1 MEERVARRSKG
12 FPVKRFADLTE
23 QEVLALAITNEEEDS
38 RIYRGFAEGLREQ
51 FPSSAKVF
59 DEMAEEEVHHRSML
73 FDLYRQKFGDYLP
86 LIRRHD
92 VKDFIPHKS
101 SLWLMRPLILGEV
114 RTFAEK
120 MEVEAQRFYRK
131 AADGARDISVRRLL
145 LELAEAE
152 AGHESLAHKLTEQIL
167 TDSARASEDA
177 TSKRAFMLQYVQP
190 GLAGLMDGSVSTLA
204 PLFAAAFATHNTWQT
219 FLVGIAASV
228 GAGISM
234 AFAEGLSDDGSLTGR
249 GSSWI
254 RGPVCG
260 VMTAI
265 GGLGHTLPYLIPHFL
280 TATVVAIIVV
290 VIELAIISWIRMR
303 FMDTPFLRAAFQV
316 VVGGTLVFIAGILIG
331 SS

>member
-1 MEERVARRSKG
+1 
-12 FPVKRFADLTE
+12 VKRFADLTE

-38 RIYRGFAEGLREQ
+38 RIYRDFAQGLREEY
-51 FPSSAKVF
+51 PASAKVF
-59 DEMAEEEVHHRSML
+59 DEMADEEIHHRTML
-73 FDLYRQKFGDYLP
+73 YDLYRKKFGEYLP
-86 LIRRHD
+86 LIRRND

-101 SLWLMRPLILGEV
+101 TPWLTRPLVLGDA
-114 RTFAEK
+114 RKFAEK
-120 MEVEAQRFYRK
+120 MEDEAQRFYRK
-131 AADGARDISVRRLL
+131 AADGARDVSVRQLL

-152 AGHESLAHKLTEQIL
+152 AGHESLAHKLGEQIL
-167 TDSARASEDA
+167 TDSARATEDA

-204 PLFAAAFATHNTWQT
+204 PLFAAAFATQNTWQT

-249 GSSWI
+249 GSPWI

-260 VMTAI
+260 LMTAV
-265 GGLGHTLPYLIPHFL
+265 GGLGHTLPYLIPHFM
-280 TATVVAIIVV
+280 TATVLSVIIVI
-290 VIELAIISWIRMR
+290 IELAAISWIRMR
-303 FMDTPFLRAAFQV
+303 YMDTPFLRAAFQV
-316 VVGGTLVFIAGILIG
+316 VVGGALVFAAGILIG